1 MQPKP
6 CIISLGKI
14 NKYLF
19 LILVGAVLLGSLT
32 FLEGLTKFFAEVNYH
47 PIIYSMTYS
56 IGLSL
61 SFIWLIIYKIRTK
74 RRNIKEHILPKE
86 NKDEVANVHFHQKQI
101 TNKEKFLWILLA
113 SSINYFA
120 YVFFC
125 IYWVNYFNC
134 LNSWGITL
142 ICMSLFSSLILKIKL
157 YKHHYLGIIVVVVLG
172 FTYNLVSEKFTEENF
187 KKNYDSYLIQF
198 MTECLISLM
207 NVLYKY
213 LIEKKLIIS
222 YEILFFEGL
231 FDFLFGIITLIITTK
246 IGVLDNFWDF
256 IDQIDKKEILLIM
269 AITVVQFLLYSI
281 EMVIIDMFSPFH
293 ILLIN
298 IIREYILYFVYFE
311 PALIFEPIYVCVGIC
326 FSIFMILVF
335 IEVVELNFCGL
346 SYMTKKNIEIRA
358 QLDAI
363 MEDTDDESNKNKK
376 INIQGYIVDIR
387 DDNPLESK
395 EMDYIDENIE

>member
-56 IGLSL
+56 LGLSL

-86 NKDEVANVHFHQKQI
+86 NKDEVANAHFHQKQI

-256 IDQIDKKEILLIM
+256 IDQIDKKEILLII

-395 EMDYIDENIE
+395 EMDYIDENVE

>member
-56 IGLSL
+56 LGLSL

-86 NKDEVANVHFHQKQI
+86 NKDEVANAHFHQKQI

-231 FDFLFGIITLIITTK
+231 FDFTFGIITLIITT
-246 IGVLDNFWDF
+246 
-256 IDQIDKKEILLIM
+256 
-269 AITVVQFLLYSI
+269 
-281 EMVIIDMFSPFH
+281 
-293 ILLIN
+293 
-298 IIREYILYFVYFE
+298 
-311 PALIFEPIYVCVGIC
+311 
-326 FSIFMILVF
+326 
-335 IEVVELNFCGL
+335 
-346 SYMTKKNIEIRA
+346 
-358 QLDAI
+358 
-363 MEDTDDESNKNKK
+363 
-376 INIQGYIVDIR
+376 
-387 DDNPLESK
+387 
-395 EMDYIDENIE
+395 

>member
-1 MQPKP
+1 MQPKQ

-86 NKDEVANVHFHQKQI
+86 NKDEVANAHFHQKQI

-231 FDFLFGIITLIITTK
+231 FDFTFGIITLIITTK
-246 IGVLDNFWDF
+246 IGALDNFWDF
-256 IDQIDKKEILLIM
+256 IDQIDKKEILLII

-395 EMDYIDENIE
+395 EMDYIDENVE